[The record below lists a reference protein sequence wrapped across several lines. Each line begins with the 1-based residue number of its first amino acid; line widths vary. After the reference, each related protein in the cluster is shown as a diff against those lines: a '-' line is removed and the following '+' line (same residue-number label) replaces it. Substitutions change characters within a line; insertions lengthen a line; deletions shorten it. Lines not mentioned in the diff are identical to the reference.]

1 MFPEVTAVSMFILF
15 FFFFSPT
22 FNVHFS
28 WIKGFD
34 VNKMFKAS
42 MQIRVYNGDY
52 QLEAVG

>member
-15 FFFFSPT
+15 FST